1 MTGIFPRDPGEL
13 QNACM
18 DLREKVETLTRE
30 LREAQEQQT
39 ATSEVLKVISRS
51 HGELEPVFQSMLANA
66 TRICDAK
73 FGILYEFAAGR
84 FRARSWKNVPDPYAE
99 YVRHW
104 RVWGP
109 DNGLGKTAQTKQIVH
124 IHDVVEGPAYANGD
138 PGRVATVDLGG
149 VRTALVVPLLKER
162 ELVGAFVIYRQ
173 EVRPFTDRQIELV
186 ANFAAQAVIA
196 IENTRLLHELRDSA
210 AAADRHLRGIAG
222 NLELPRRPGA
232 CISVDAGERDAGL

>member
-1 MTGIFPRDPGEL
+1 MTGIFPRDPGES

-18 DLREKVETLTRE
+18 DLQEKVETLTRE
-30 LREAQEQQT
+30 LRDAQEQQT

-73 FGILYEFAAGR
+73 FGILYEFDAGR

-196 IENTRLLHELRDSA
+196 IENTRLLHELRELA
-210 AAADRHLRGIAG
+210 AAADRNLRGVAG

-232 CISVDAGERDAGL
+232 CISVDAGERDACL